1 MSHSTLGEVGTY
13 FGGSRDCGRDDE
25 VLLPNSVME
34 ELRFAQNSCVTLQN
48 RATHLRSQVALGEPA
63 GAPTPFSFD
72 LEPRNTVCRRT
83 VIDLNC

>member
-25 VLLPNSVME
+25 VLFPNSVME

-48 RATHLRSQVALGEPA
+48 RATHLRSQVALGEP
-63 GAPTPFSFD
+63 GGV
-72 LEPRNTVCRRT
+72 PRRRCPS
-83 VIDLNC
+83 VWSQEIQYAEGR